1 LPVSTSEIET
11 LIKNAMPEAKVDV
24 SGDGVHFAAS
34 IEAAEFEGLNRVE
47 QHQLVY
53 SALKGKMDGSSGEL
67 HALALTTKVPSK

>member
-1 LPVSTSEIET
+1 MPISTSEIEA
-11 LIKNAMPEAKVDV
+11 LIKTAMPEARVDV

-34 IEAAEFEGLNRVE
+34 IEAAEFKGLNRVE

>member
-1 LPVSTSEIET
+1 MPISTSEIEA
-11 LIKNAMPEAKVDV
+11 LIKIAMPEARVDV

-34 IEAAEFEGLNRVE
+34 IEAAEFKGLNRVE

-53 SALKGKMDGSSGEL
+53 SALRGKMDGSSGEL

>member
-1 LPVSTSEIET
+1 MPISTSEIEA
-11 LIKNAMPEAKVDV
+11 LIKTAMPEARVDV

-53 SALKGKMDGSSGEL
+53 SALKEKMAGSSGEL